1 MERIRF
7 SLALCTVLGGTTAA
21 MAQTTN
27 EVLPDPFF
35 RVMTTIPDALPTNE
49 GVADIGLSFFID
61 PSGEISSVSLMN
73 VAGTRVSGV
82 CEPICFKV
90 GNPPRT
96 YCFVSAGCGGGGGGG
111 GTLSTEP
118 VLIDFELAPDPES
131 NAKGVFEYEIKVITA
146 GGEGSSAVHSST
158 VTLPTE

>member
-7 SLALCTVLGGTTAA
+7 SLALCTVLGGTTVA

-27 EVLPDPFF
+27 EVLPNPFF
-35 RVMTTIPDALPTNE
+35 RVMTTIPDALPTTE
-49 GVADIGLSFFID
+49 GAADIGLSFFID
-61 PSGEISSVSLMN
+61 PAGEISSVSLMN
-73 VAGTRVSGV
+73 VGGLRVSGA

-111 GTLSTEP
+111 TLSIEP
-118 VLIDFELAPDPES
+118 VLIDFELAPDQKS
-131 NAKGVFEYEIKVITA
+131 NAKGVFEYVIKVITA
-146 GGEGSSAVHSST
+146 GGEGPSTVHSST
-158 VTLPTE
+158 VTLPTEQ